1 MRREFSRSVKFEII
15 QRATR
20 DGVLYCE
27 SCGMNVTGKKA
38 EIDHKLAEALVVDK
52 TKPLTAADGWLIG
65 LKCCHRAKSA
75 ADIKIIRK
83 SDRQRAKHIGAK
95 QPSRFPK
102 PPPGTRWDW
111 KLGRR
116 VFDKETA

>member
-1 MRREFSRSVKFEII
+1 M
-15 QRATR
+15 
-20 DGVLYCE
+20 
-27 SCGMNVTGKKA
+27 TGKKA

-95 QPSRFPK
+95 QPSRFPGSRDSK
-102 PPPGTRWDW
+102 FKKKLDGTVELRHA
-111 KLGRR
+111 R
-116 VFDKETA
+116 